1 MKSPLRWNTVRLPM
15 LFAMLWCAVMLVL
28 YSQAV
33 RAKDMHTTELALIQ
47 TRTLYAQIVDT
58 RAWNAR
64 HGGVYVLESPLGQ
77 PNMWIPED
85 LRSLKTVDNRNL
97 VLMNPAY
104 MSRQIADMAAAH
116 GSAFRITSQEP
127 LRPENA
133 ADVWERGALDLCLAG
148 LPEVFALEEGEAE
161 EGTPPRYRYM
171 APLRTEESCLNCHNN
186 NKLGD
191 VRGGI
196 SVTLDA
202 QPFLTNMADYNR
214 SLGFA
219 YALLGLTG
227 MVGIGGATFGMSYKR
242 ALAEEASRMK
252 SAFLANMSHDMRT
265 PLNGILGMAELLAH
279 GGDDAAPAT
288 KSASMR
294 QKAVRYLYES
304 VATLLEMVTDL
315 TDHAVLDA
323 EKLRIHAS
331 PYVVKDMLDT
341 CCNMFEPLCR
351 AKGLAFSRQVDANV
365 PAALVGDAFRLR
377 QALGNLLSNAVKF
390 TEQGSIAVRVSF
402 VASEA
407 VVHSVQSGLLHITV
421 QDSGQGIGPVEHERI
436 FERFERGSAAVQAGM
451 SGTGLGLGISRE
463 VARLMDGDV
472 KVISAVGQGAVFT
485 LTAVQQCVDSDC
497 AVLAT
502 PTGSAVPVSAVPVSG
517 ATAVAPLR
525 AAAFTTAAPGGL
537 GLLGATE
544 DTSHAPPALRLSEAA
559 PALADFFAGSNV
571 AAMVHARRGKQIL
584 LAEDNTVSAY
594 YVTRVLEQVG
604 YQVHLVQNGEEVL
617 SALSMPPSLGPETMP
632 GQILAT
638 EQAGAP
644 KGGKASFDLLVLDL
658 RMPGV
663 DGIAVA
669 RCLRQQTLTA
679 ALPIVVLTASLSAG
693 ERAALHGLGITLLLL
708 KPVAAKALVSCL
720 DGVLGVQ
727 PDLPED
733 LLEQGTSSEGAALLS
748 HTLLP
753 YSPPPPG
760 TPLVD
765 VHLAGEAA
773 LSKQAAP
780 PSQTN
785 AARGELPVF
794 DQAAALVELSLNP
807 DRPEQGQAL
816 LERLC
821 AVFCADVPRQ
831 MDELRAAVAATDVAA
846 AQRMGHAL
854 KNSAATLHAQ
864 RLRQAG
870 ANMEQ
875 SSGAALTAHLAD
887 IEHELHVLLH
897 TLGEQYQ
904 WPR

>member
-1 MKSPLRWNTVRLPM
+1 MKTLLRWNTVRLPV
-15 LFAMLWCAVMLVL
+15 LFALLWCAVMLVL

-77 PNMWIPED
+77 PNMWIPEA
-85 LRSLKTVDNRNL
+85 LRTLKTVDNRNL

-133 ADVWERGALDLCLAG
+133 ADAWERGALNLCLAG
-148 LPEVFALEEGEAE
+148 LPEVFALEEDGPEA
-161 EGTPPRYRYM
+161 GKTPRYRYM
-171 APLRTEESCLNCHNN
+171 APLRTEESCLNCHSN

-202 QPFLTNMADYNR
+202 QPFLTTVADYNR

-252 SAFLANMSHDMRT
+252 STFLANMSHDMRT

-279 GGDDAAPAT
+279 GVENAVPSGAQN
-288 KSASMR
+288 ASMR

-304 VATLLEMVTDL
+304 AATLLEMVTDL

-323 EKLRIHAS
+323 EKLRIHAV
-331 PYVVKDMLDT
+331 PYRVQDMLDT
-341 CCNMFEPLCR
+341 CCNMFEPVCR
-351 AKGLAFSRQVDANV
+351 AKGLTFSWQVEANV
-365 PAALVGDAFRLR
+365 PEALVGDAFRLR

-390 TEQGSIAVRVSF
+390 TEQGSIAVRVGF
-402 VASEA
+402 VPTDAEHGTACSLGTKES
-407 VVHSVQSGLLHITV
+407 SVPSGLLRITV
-421 QDSGQGIGPVEHERI
+421 QDSGQGIDPAEHERI

-463 VARLMDGDV
+463 VARLMGGEV
-472 KVISAVGQGAVFT
+472 TVSSAVGQGAVFT
-485 LTAVQQCVDSDC
+485 LKAVQTCVDSAFAASAMAVNSGAFTAAMAAPDTPTVPEGKC
-497 AVLAT
+497 AVPL
-502 PTGSAVPVSAVPVSG
+502 PLVPSDVVS
-517 ATAVAPLR
+517 TAVSVPAKPAACADGADSTDMADSTDRDAVVPLR
-525 AAAFTTAAPGGL
+525 
-537 GLLGATE
+537 
-544 DTSHAPPALRLSEAA
+544 S
-559 PALADFFAGSNV
+559 
-571 AAMVHARRGKQIL
+571 GKHIL
-584 LAEDNTVSAY
+584 LAEDNAVSAY
-594 YVTRVLEQVG
+594 YVARVLEQVG
-604 YQVHLVQNGEEVL
+604 YQVRLVQNGEAVL
-617 SALSMPPSLGPETMP
+617 SALSLSSETSPAKMSDAP
-632 GQILAT
+632 LRA
-638 EQAGAP
+638 EQAAP
-644 KGGKASFDLLVLDL
+644 PTDKSSFDLLVLDL

-669 RCLRQQTLTA
+669 RLLRQQAATA
-679 ALPIVVLTASLSAG
+679 ALPIVVLTASLSAA
-693 ERAALHGLGITLLLL
+693 EREALTGLGITLLLL
-708 KPVAAKALVSCL
+708 KPVAAKALVHCL
-720 DGVLGVQ
+720 DNALGLPSVLSEA
-727 PDLPED
+727 LP
-733 LLEQGTSSEGAALLS
+733 
-748 HTLLP
+748 P
-753 YSPPPPG
+753 
-760 TPLVD
+760 
-765 VHLAGEAA
+765 
-773 LSKQAAP
+773 QAD
-780 PSQTN
+780 
-785 AARGELPVF
+785 AARAKLAIF

-807 DRPEQGQAL
+807 ERPEQGQAL
-816 LERLC
+816 LDRLC
-821 AVFCADVPRQ
+821 AVFCADIPRQ
-831 MDELRAAVAATDVAA
+831 MDELRAAVAAKDLAA

-864 RLRQAG
+864 RLRRVSAD
-870 ANMEQ
+870 MEQ
-875 SSGAALTAHLAD
+875 SNRAALTTHLAA
-887 IEHELHVLLH
+887 IEHELQALLH
-897 TLGEQYQ
+897 TLGEQSP